1 MTNAFL
7 NLLAAVLFVF
17 HAGAAHAGV
26 LASDHTYGVFGSS
39 SGQRFL
45 DVATHGTIADLDI
58 LVSFAKCNDPAIG
71 PAGGACRNSGV
82 PYENEIFMHLTSPT
96 GITVELITTN
106 TFARGVSGIGQVD
119 VTFDDEGAALG
130 QRVAAGSF
138 RPVGDL
144 SSFDGLDV
152 FGRWTLVIGDANG
165 GDPLEYYHSQLIVST
180 DAGNVS
186 ISEPASLGLLGL
198 GLVGL
203 VAARRRRPD

>member
-7 NLLAAVLFVF
+7 NLMAAVLFVF
-17 HAGAAHAGV
+17 HTGAAHAGV
-26 LASDHTYGVFGSS
+26 LATDHTYGVFGSS

-45 DVATHGTIADLDI
+45 DVATHGKITDLDI

-71 PAGGACRNSGV
+71 PAGGACRNSGN

-96 GITVELITTN
+96 GITVELIAAN
-106 TFARGVSGIGQVD
+106 TFARGGSGLGQVD
-119 VTFDDEGAALG
+119 VTFDDDGAVLG
-130 QRVAAGSF
+130 PHVAAGSF

-144 SSFDGLDV
+144 SLFEGLDV
-152 FGRWTLVIGDANG
+152 FGRWTLVIGDGNG

-180 DAGNVS
+180 EAGSVS

-198 GLVGL
+198 GLLGL
-203 VAARRRRPD
+203 VAVRGRSKW